1 MRLARRRVSRYK
13 QRITAR
19 RSPPAAIPPQNIPV
33 PPPSAR
39 LKILGLTAFIHNA
52 SAALLEEGRIVAA
65 ADEERFTREKFTG
78 AFPREA
84 AQFCLQ
90 RGGIELGDVDWLAFY
105 WNPWRGIPQRV
116 LRMAGSLPHSLA
128 FFQPRQPGDAAI
140 RGDFPS
146 WRNMVNVAAVA
157 RRTLAQPAAR
167 FRRRFVEHHLA
178 HAASAYYCSPWDDAL
193 ILSLDGTGECTTTL
207 AARGRGGRIE
217 KLRETPYPHS
227 LGVLYGALTQ
237 FLGYKIYQDEW
248 KVMGLAALGTPRY
261 ADQVRRMVRVE
272 GGRFR
277 LDLGCFNFQYADKG
291 VWFGPRFA
299 ELFGPPRRPEEP
311 IEGERFA
318 DLAASFQRVT
328 EEVGL
333 ALVRDLVKT
342 GGGSRKLCLA
352 GGVALNAVLNG
363 KILAE
368 TDVEEVFVQPAASD
382 AGAALGAALYLHH
395 TLPGA
400 RRTPPL
406 RDVYLGPEFSEEEIV
421 TALQGSG
428 LLFEKP
434 SGLEAAVAE
443 LLAAGKVVAWFQ
455 GRMEYG
461 PRALGNRSILA
472 DPRRAAMKETV
483 NSQVKFREAF
493 RPFAPAVLAE
503 RAGEYFAMPAGGA
516 FPFMTVVLP
525 VRAEKRGVIPAVTH
539 ADGTARLQTV
549 ERAVN
554 PRLHA
559 LLEAFDRLTG
569 VPVLLNTSFNLA
581 GEPIVCTP
589 ADAISTF
596 RHSGLDAL
604 VLGDYLCRKSAT

>member
-1 MRLARRRVSRYK
+1 MRRNPASRAFSPISLFRR
-13 QRITAR
+13 
-19 RSPPAAIPPQNIPV
+19 PPLV
-33 PPPSAR
+33 
-39 LKILGLTAFIHNA
+39 KILGLTAFIHNS
-52 SAALLEEGRIVAA
+52 SAALLEDGRIVAA

-78 AFPREA
+78 VFPREA

-90 RGGIELGDVDWLAFY
+90 RGGIDLGGVDWLAFY

-116 LRMAGSLPHSLA
+116 LRMARSLPHSLA
-128 FFQPRQPGDAAI
+128 FFQRQRPGDTAI
-140 RGDFPS
+140 RGDFRS
-146 WRNMVNVAAVA
+146 WRNMTNVAAIA
-157 RRTLAQPAAR
+157 RRSLAQPGAR
-167 FRRRFVEHHLA
+167 FRCRWVEHHLA
-178 HAASAYYCSPWDDAL
+178 HAASAYYCSPWEDAL
-193 ILSLDGTGECTTTL
+193 ILSLDGTGEWTTTL
-207 AARGRGGRIE
+207 AARGRGHRIE

-237 FLGYKIYQDEW
+237 FLGYRIYQDEW

-261 ADQVRRMVRVE
+261 AEKVRRMVRVE
-272 GGRFR
+272 GGRLR
-277 LDLGCFNFQYADKG
+277 LDLDYFNFQYADKG

-318 DLAASFQRVT
+318 DVAASFQLVT
-328 EEVGL
+328 EEAGL
-333 ALVRDLVKT
+333 ALVRDLLKT

-368 TDVEEVFVQPAASD
+368 TDVEELFVQPAAGD

-395 TLPGA
+395 LQPGA
-400 RRTPPL
+400 TRTPPL
-406 RDVYLGPEFSEEEIV
+406 RDVYLGPEFGEEEIV
-421 TALQGSG
+421 AALQTSG
-428 LLFEKP
+428 LFFQKEP
-434 SGLEAAVAE
+434 EIEEATAA
-443 LLAAGKVVAWFQ
+443 LLASGRVVAWFQ

-461 PRALGNRSILA
+461 PRALGHRSILA
-472 DPRRAAMKETV
+472 DPRRAAMKATV

-503 RAGEYFAMPAGGA
+503 RAAEFFAMPPGGS

-525 VRAEKRGVIPAVTH
+525 VRPGRREQIPAVTH
-539 ADGTARLQTV
+539 YDGTGRLQTV
-549 ERAVN
+549 ERTVN
-554 PRLHA
+554 PRLYA

-596 RHSGLDAL
+596 LRSGLDAL
-604 VLGDYLCRKSAT
+604 VLGDYLCRKAAA